1 MNKKSAVGLGHTR
14 RDALKLFGMVSGG
27 LALHGVLGGV
37 PTFAWASTAPG
48 WQASDMPSLIG
59 KRMLVTGGSSGMGFE
74 DALALSRAGAQVIIA
89 ARNGQRGVESI
100 ESIERIRAQVPDARL
115 RFEQLDLADLSSVRS
130 LAQRLNAEGEV
141 LDVLINNAAIM
152 APPQRGVSRDGF
164 EMQLATNFLGHF
176 ALTGLLLPSL
186 RKSSDPRVVTLAS
199 IAVNRGSI
207 NFDDLQS
214 QSNYNPYVAYAQS
227 KLACLMMAFELQRRS
242 LANDWGIRSVAAHP
256 GVAVT
261 ELVERGPGL
270 ESEFAQQWAKDR
282 DVYHSAAQG
291 ALSSLFAATAA
302 EAEGGRY
309 YGPTGEEEK
318 RGPLGLAKV
327 PEAATD
333 ADDGARLWS
342 VAERLTSVRY
352 G

>member
-1 MNKKSAVGLGHTR
+1 MKKKIAPGQGHTR
-14 RDALKLFGMVSGG
+14 RDALKLFGMMGGG
-27 LALHGVLGGV
+27 LALHGLLGGMPSV
-37 PTFAWASTAPG
+37 AWADVAPD
-48 WQASDMPSLIG
+48 WQASDMPSLSG

-89 ARNGQRGVESI
+89 ARNAQRGAESL
-100 ESIERIRAQVPDARL
+100 ERIRAQVPDARL
-115 RFEQLDLADLSSVRS
+115 RFEQVDLADLASVRN
-130 LAQRLNAEGEV
+130 LAQRLNDENDA

-164 EMQLATNFLGHF
+164 ELQLATNFLGHF

-186 RKSSDPRVVTLAS
+186 RQSPDPRVVTLAS

-214 QSNYNPYVAYAQS
+214 ENNYNPYAAYAQS

-242 LANDWGIRSVAAHP
+242 QANGWGIRSIAAHP

-270 ESEFAQQWAKDR
+270 QSEFGRQWAEDR
-282 DVYHSAAQG
+282 EAYHSAAQG

-318 RGPLGLAKV
+318 RGPLGLARV
-327 PEAATD
+327 PAAAGD
-333 ADDGARLWS
+333 AEDAARLWS
-342 VAERLTSVRY
+342 VAERLTGVRY